1 MKKIILSISLIA
13 FSWMTVSAQGS
24 KPGHFIGTYDKD
36 EGGKTGV
43 CSDRGL
49 ERQEVADSKEYQIL
63 TNDFR
68 QKYKTQS
75 PTTYLI
81 SGDEAFIVYEYETR
95 VGGWNCTIK
104 TIRVKTGKTI
114 ENCKQKLADDLAKSP
129 KDFTTQ
135 PVIIFEWAGKG
146 DQTITNNSDKEQTGK
161 DGATG
166 SNNDNSPGS
175 GTSGNAENSNKSLPC
190 PTYSFKFSNNNPS
203 YNCVALEWW
212 ALSAKTNM
220 ADASGN
226 FKQAKGPQAKS
237 FTIEFRKQGEI
248 NWTIEN
254 RMNTGKNTHSISG
267 LDACTKYEVRM
278 ITRCDNGQVS
288 APTNIIRFTTVC
300 TKPGKLTIGNI
311 TSNSAKVS
319 SQRLSALVTFPCSG
333 AASTQI
339 RIIEFKTGTTAWQE
353 ITCNSGS
360 PCVLYALVAN
370 TKYKVRARYKY
381 GYNLYSEYTNEVSF
395 TTAIN

>member
-1 MKKIILSISLIA
+1 MKILTLSAALILICSTI
-13 FSWMTVSAQGS
+13 FAQEL
-24 KPGHFIGTYDKD
+24 KPCLFIGLYDSNK
-36 EGGKTGV
+36 KGV
-43 CSDRGL
+43 CSDRAMMNEG
-49 ERQEVADSKEYQIL
+49 VADHADYAEKRTAFMNAHQKEYPQ
-63 TNDFR
+63 
-68 QKYKTQS
+68 
-75 PTTYLI
+75 TYFV
-81 SGDEAFIVYEYETR
+81 SAKEAVIAFEYEKR
-95 VGGWNCTIK
+95 IAGWNCNIK
-104 TIRVKTGKTI
+104 AIRVKTGKTI
-114 ENCKQKLADDLAKSP
+114 EDCKQKLADDLAKSP
-129 KDFTTQ
+129 QDFTTQ
-135 PVIIFEWAGKG
+135 PIIIFEWAGKG
-146 DQTITNNSDKEQTGK
+146 IQTITNNPDKEQTDK
-161 DGATG
+161 DGAAS

-175 GTSGNAENSNKSLPC
+175 GTSGKAEKSNSNKIIPC
-190 PTYSFKFSNNNPS
+190 PTYGFKLSNNNPS

-212 ALSAKTNM
+212 SLSTKTNM
-220 ADASGN
+220 VDASGN
-226 FKQAKGPQAKS
+226 FKQSKGIEAKS

-254 RMNTGKNTHSISG
+254 RKNTGKNTHSISG
-267 LDACTKYEVRM
+267 LDACTKYEVCL

-339 RIIEFKTGTTAWQE
+339 RIIEFKTSTTAWQE

-360 PCVLYALVAN
+360 PCVLFALVAN
-370 TKYKVRARYKY
+370 TKYIVRARYKY

-395 TTAIN
+395 TTASN